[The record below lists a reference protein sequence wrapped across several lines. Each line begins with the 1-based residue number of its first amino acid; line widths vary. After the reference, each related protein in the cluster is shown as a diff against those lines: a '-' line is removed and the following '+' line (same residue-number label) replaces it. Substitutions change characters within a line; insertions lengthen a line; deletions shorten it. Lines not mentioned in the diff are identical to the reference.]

1 MNKNKGRTIVNILCV
16 IFAFFFLN
24 IVVAVGITAN
34 EMPEWDILHGEME
47 LLSVEATPLGTT
59 YYGHQADEGYEYYKV
74 TSTLKNMGDIKEYIS
89 SIFLEYKAGEQ
100 YDEYYDEFVTEYCE
114 HIRMSGT
121 ETPFGW
127 DNMLIIPAQK
137 TGKKVDIVQ
146 VPTFATQ
153 LAVTYRSL
161 DDKDNDSTAKFIY
174 FD

>member
-24 IVVAVGITAN
+24 IVAAVGITAN

-59 YYGHQADEGYEYYKV
+59 YYGHQANEGYEFYKV
-74 TSTLKNMGDIKEYIS
+74 VSTLKNCGNIMEYSS
-89 SIFLEYKAGEQ
+89 SIFLEYKAGEKQ
-100 YDEYYDEFVTEYCE
+100 DEYCE
-114 HIRMSGT
+114 IARMSGV

-127 DNMLIIPAQK
+127 DNMLMIPAQK
-137 TGKKVDIVQ
+137 IGKKVDIVE
-146 VPTFATQ
+146 VPTFAKQ

-161 DDKDNDSTAKFIY
+161 DDEDNDSTAKFIY